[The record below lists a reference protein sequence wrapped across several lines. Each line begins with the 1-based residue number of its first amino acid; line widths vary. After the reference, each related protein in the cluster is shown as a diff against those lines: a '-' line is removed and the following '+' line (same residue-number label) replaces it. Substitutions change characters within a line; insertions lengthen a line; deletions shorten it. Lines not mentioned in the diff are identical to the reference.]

1 MFLVE
6 FCPFVL
12 LTSFFITP
20 LEKMKISE
28 LDLDKNIV
36 DLIEKQGITDLYPP
50 QEKALPL
57 ALEGKNL
64 VISIPTASGK
74 SLIAYISIV
83 NRLIKETG
91 KALYVVPL
99 KALAREKYEELKVF
113 EKLGFKVGI
122 STGDL
127 DDSDPR
133 LGRYDIIVCTSEKAD
148 SLLRHK
154 VSWVNNVK
162 VLVIDEIHLIHDPTR
177 GPTLEVIISRFKA
190 LNPKTQIIALS
201 ATISNAIDLS
211 IWLDGK
217 LIESD
222 WRPVPLREGVF
233 YSDVV
238 KFDDGKIEQIQ
249 GEEKKPVEL
258 LVEHSIKDDGQVL
271 VFVNTRR
278 STVSVAN
285 RLARV
290 VNKKLTDKEKE
301 KLESL
306 LEKLNK
312 SLPELTSVDKKLFF
326 CIKRGVSFHNA
337 GLSSIHRRFIENNFK
352 KRLIK
357 CIVATPTLAAG
368 VNIPAQRVIIRD
380 LWRYDPNFGMNP
392 IPILEYKQQAG
403 RAGRPRYDKF
413 GEAISIAKNRR
424 KSMMLYENYILG
436 DTEPIY
442 SKLGSQAALRMHLLS
457 SIATGF
463 IDSKAGVYNF
473 IDSTFYSHQSELYT
487 LKDQIEEALNFLIDN
502 GFVEVIN
509 EDQYMASLFGTRTS
523 SLYIDP
529 LSALEIKKALEESCE
544 KELSELSF
552 LHTVCSTPDVRSL
565 YLRKSDSWVEE
576 KADMHAGEFLI
587 SKPDSFSDDYEWF
600 LSDLK
605 TAFLVLD
612 WINEQSEDVI
622 VDRYNV
628 GPGDIHN
635 IVEMVQW
642 LLHATRE
649 FARMYNFECVSDIS
663 DLLLRV
669 QYGSKKEL
677 LNLVS
682 LKGIGRIRARSLYNA
697 GFKTINELRG
707 VPIKRL
713 SEVKTIG
720 KGIAEKI
727 KKQIGDTNTPQ
738 NKELSEFTK

>member
-1 MFLVE
+1 
-6 FCPFVL
+6 
-12 LTSFFITP
+12 
-20 LEKMKISE
+20 MKLS
-28 LDLDKNIV
+28 DLDINKET
-36 DLIEKQGITDLYPP
+36 IEILNSQGIKDLYPP

-57 ALEGKNL
+57 VLDKKNVVL
-64 VISIPTASGK
+64 SIPTASGK
-74 SLIAYISIV
+74 SLVAYISIV
-83 NRLIKETG
+83 NRLLKEPG
-91 KALYVVPL
+91 KAIYVVPL

-154 VSWVNNVK
+154 VSWINNVN
-162 VLVIDEIHLIHDPTR
+162 VLVVDEIHLINDASR

-190 LNPKTQIIALS
+190 LNEKTQIIALS
-201 ATISNAIDLS
+201 ATIKNATELS
-211 IWLDGK
+211 IWLDAK
-217 LIESD
+217 LVKSD

-233 YSDVV
+233 YQDVIR
-238 KFDDGKIEQIQ
+238 FDDGKIEQVK
-249 GEEKKPVEL
+249 GTEKKSVEI
-258 LVEHSIKDDGQVL
+258 LVENSVKKKGQVL

-285 RLARV
+285 RVSKV
-290 VNKKLTDKEKE
+290 VEKKLTTKEKE
-301 KLESL
+301 KLEKL
-306 LEKLNK
+306 LNDLKNK
-312 SLPELTSVDKKLFF
+312 LPELTSVDKKLFF
-326 CIKRGVSFHNA
+326 CLKRGVAFHNA

-352 KRLIK
+352 KRLLK

-368 VNIPAQRVIIRD
+368 VNIPAQRVVVRD

-413 GEAISIAKNRR
+413 GEAICVAKNR
-424 KSMMLYENYILG
+424 KQSMQIFDNYILG

-463 IDSKAGVYNF
+463 IDSLDGVYNF
-473 IDSTFYSHQSELYT
+473 IDSTFYSYQSETFT
-487 LKDQIEEALNFLIDN
+487 LREQIDEALSFLTEN
-502 GFVEVIN
+502 SFVELIN
-509 EDQYMASLFGTRTS
+509 DDKYLSTLFGNRTS

-529 LSALEIKKALEESCE
+529 LSALQIKKALENSCE
-544 KELSELSF
+544 KDTSELSF
-552 LHTVCSTPDVRSL
+552 IHAVCSTPDVRSL
-565 YLRKSDSWVEE
+565 YLRKSDSWIEE

-587 SKPDSFSDDYEWF
+587 EKPESFSDEYEWF

-605 TAFLVLD
+605 TASLVVD
-612 WINEQSEDVI
+612 WVDEQSEDII
-622 VDRYNV
+622 VNRYNV

-649 FARMYNFECVSDIS
+649 FARMYNFDCVKDIS
-663 DLLLRV
+663 DLLMRV
-669 QYGSKKEL
+669 QYGCKKEL
-677 LNLVS
+677 LDLVS
-682 LKGIGRIRARSLYNA
+682 LKGIGRIRARALFRE
-697 GFKTINELRG
+697 GFKTVNDLRG
-707 VPIKRL
+707 VPLKRL
-713 SEVKTIG
+713 SKVKTIG
-720 KGIAEKI
+720 EGIAKNL
-727 KKQIGDTNTPQ
+727 KKQIGESIKGEEKD
-738 NKELSEFTK
+738 LSEFT

>member
-1 MFLVE
+1 
-6 FCPFVL
+6 
-12 LTSFFITP
+12 
-20 LEKMKISE
+20 MKLSE
-28 LDLDKNIV
+28 LNLTPETTNILK
-36 DLIEKQGITDLYPP
+36 DQDITSLYPP
-50 QEKALPL
+50 QKKALPL
-57 ALEGKNL
+57 ALKGNNL
-64 VISIPTASGK
+64 VLSVPTASGK
-74 SLIAYISIV
+74 SLVAYLTIV
-83 NRLIKETG
+83 NRLLKEPG

-99 KALAREKYEELKVF
+99 KALAREKYEELKFF
-113 EKLGFKVGI
+113 EKLGFKIGI

-162 VLVIDEIHLIHDPTR
+162 VLVIDEIHLINDPSR

-217 LIESD
+217 LVQSD

-233 YSDVV
+233 YKDVIR
-238 KFDDGKIEQIQ
+238 FDDGKIEEVK
-249 GEEKKPVEL
+249 GSEKKSIER
-258 LVEHSIKDDGQVL
+258 LVEDSVSKKGQVL

-285 RLARV
+285 RLGRV
-290 VNKKLTDKEKE
+290 VKETLSKKEEKKLEEMLD
-301 KLESL
+301 SL
-306 LEKLNK
+306 KKN
-312 SLPELTSVDKKLFF
+312 LPELTSVDKKLFF
-326 CIKRGVSFHNA
+326 CLKRGVAFHNA
-337 GLSSIHRRFIENNFK
+337 GLSSTHRRFIENNFK
-352 KRLIK
+352 ERLIK

-413 GEAISIAKNRR
+413 GEAICVAKNRK
-424 KSMMLYENYILG
+424 KSMMIYENYIMG
-436 DTEPIY
+436 ETEPIY

-463 IDSKAGVYNF
+463 VDSMDGVNKF
-473 IDSTFYSHQSELYT
+473 IDSTFYAYQSDTYALQ
-487 LKDQIEEALNFLIDN
+487 DQIKETLDFLLEN
-502 GFVEVIN
+502 KFVEIIN
-509 EDQYMASLFGTRTS
+509 EDKFMPTLFGNRTS

-529 LSALEIKKALEESCE
+529 LSALQIKKALEVSCDR
-544 KELSELSF
+544 KTSALSF
-552 LHTVCSTPDVRSL
+552 IHAVCSTPDVRSL
-565 YLRKSDSWVEE
+565 YLRKTDSWIEE
-576 KADMHAGEFLI
+576 KADQHVGEFLI
-587 SKPDSFSDDYEWF
+587 EKPESFSDEYEWF

-605 TAFLVLD
+605 TASLVMD
-612 WINEQSEDVI
+612 WIDEQSEDVI
-622 VDRYNV
+622 VNRYNV

-635 IVEMVQW
+635 IVEMTQW

-649 FARMYNFECVSDIS
+649 FSRMYNFDCVKEIS
-663 DLLLRV
+663 DLLMRV
-669 QYGSKKEL
+669 QYGCKKEL

-682 LKGIGRIRARSLYNA
+682 LKGIGRIRARSLYSQ
-697 GFKTINELRG
+697 GFKTINDLRG
-707 VPIKRL
+707 VPLKRIAQ
-713 SEVKTIG
+713 VKTIG
-720 KGIAEKI
+720 EGIAKSI
-727 KKQIGDTNTPQ
+727 KKQIGESDKGEE
-738 NKELSEFTK
+738 KELSEFTK